1 MIIVTITVGAILT
14 LSVLGYFVNHY
25 REEARNSQAKYLA
38 TKQFADN
45 AAARILRLESDN
57 KAMASHINT
66 LVSEKSE
73 APIAT
78 KPVEATTQNAKPKRR
93 FYNKKKNSNKPKDK
107 STN

>member
-45 AAARILRLESDN
+45 AAARIIRLESDN
-57 KAMASHINT
+57 KAMASHINN
-66 LVSEKSE
+66 LVAGKSE
-73 APIAT
+73 TPTAV

-93 FYNKKKNSNKPKDK
+93 FYNKKKNTNKTKDK